1 MCMKAITIAM
11 AAGVLIIGCTGST
24 PVAGAKSSP
33 TSTITVSP
41 AVQSPTP
48 SPSPEVSPLPSP
60 NPPPT
65 GSPVPRQVLAPAKAM
80 PAVDLCSADL
90 VQTANGNVYPL
101 LCQGGAV
108 NVPAWKFYVQVSSNV
123 LSLGRDAT
131 LDQVRAALCAD
142 QSQYHATYVEES
154 SAYELAAAYYGWN
167 FTPEPNCR

>member
-1 MCMKAITIAM
+1 MKAITIAM
-11 AAGVLIIGCTGST
+11 AAGLLIIGCTGNSPTATSHTT
-24 PVAGAKSSP
+24 PP

-41 AVQSPTP
+41 PIESP
-48 SPSPEVSPLPSP
+48 SPSPPQVSPVASPS
-60 NPPPT
+60 PPPT
-65 GSPVPRQVLAPAKAM
+65 GSPVPRQVLAPAKVM

-90 VQTANGNVYPL
+90 VHTANGNVYPL

-108 NVPAWKFYVQVSSNV
+108 NMPAWKFYVQVSSNV

-131 LDQVRAALCAD
+131 LDQVHTALCAD

-154 SAYELAAAYYGWN
+154 SAYELAAAYYGWS